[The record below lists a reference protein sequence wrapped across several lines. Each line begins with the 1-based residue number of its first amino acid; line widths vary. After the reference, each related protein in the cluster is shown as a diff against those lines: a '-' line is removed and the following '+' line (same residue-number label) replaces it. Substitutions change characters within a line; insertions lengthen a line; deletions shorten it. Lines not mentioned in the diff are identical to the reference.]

1 MLRSARLRFVRRPK
15 HEWALIFM
23 HVPKTAG
30 SSFRDTLGQLYRPSE
45 RLYLYDPRGLPGA
58 IEPTEL
64 PGLPVEQRAGLRF
77 LAGHVGYGVHAAVP
91 RPARYVAI
99 VREPVDRIASLYH
112 HYLRIARMGK
122 ATPAGDEG
130 RRIIEA
136 GLSLEDWAFGSER
149 NEVDNEIVRRVSG
162 RTAPFGECPDDMLDD
177 ALARVDESFEQ
188 VLIYEQLPRCMKL
201 LSARLGTSLPGL
213 PKLNVNEQ
221 RPPLAAT
228 DAAVLAR
235 VRELN
240 RLDEAFYRAMLDRVG

>member
-1 MLRSARLRFVRRPK
+1 
-15 HEWALIFM
+15 M
-23 HVPKTAG
+23 HIPKTAG
-30 SSFRDTLGQLYRPSE
+30 SSFRDTFGQLYRPSE

-58 IEPTEL
+58 IEPSDL

-77 LAGHVGYGVHAAVP
+77 LAGHVRYGIHESLP
-91 RPARYVAI
+91 RPVRYVAI
-99 VREPVDRIASLYH
+99 VREPVDRVASLYH

-122 ATPAGDEG
+122 ETPAGDEG

-149 NEVDNEIVRRVSG
+149 NEVDNEVVRRVSG
-162 RTAPFGECPDDMLDD
+162 RTAPFGQCPDDMLED

-188 VLIYEQLPRCMKL
+188 VLLYEQLSRSMRL
-201 LSARLGTSLPGL
+201 FASRLGTSLPSL
-213 PKLNVNEQ
+213 RKLNVNEE

-240 RLDEAFYRAMLDRVG
+240 RLDEAFYRAMLDREG